1 MIAVVASTP
10 VNTMRRMPT
19 MSADQL
25 TAILAERVM
34 GWSACPDRFLTG
46 NRGWIRRG
54 RFQPLVR
61 IEDAFQLLDKTA
73 ATYKLM
79 TNADGTFTAQVRVGG
94 CTGNVSG
101 EPKATAITLAIARA
115 LGIVAPKELTTKS
128 SAGGTVR
135 KGERLVR

>member
-101 EPKATAITLAIARA
+101 EPKATTITLAIARA
-115 LGIVAPKELTTKS
+115 IGIVASDES
-128 SAGGTVR
+128 GTFIAASGR
-135 KGERLVR
+135 KGDGRKR